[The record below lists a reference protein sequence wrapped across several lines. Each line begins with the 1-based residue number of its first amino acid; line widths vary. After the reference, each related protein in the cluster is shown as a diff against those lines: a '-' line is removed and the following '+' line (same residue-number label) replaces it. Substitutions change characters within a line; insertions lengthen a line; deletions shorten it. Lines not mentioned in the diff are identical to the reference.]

1 MRRLLFLLAT
11 LACFMRPDA
20 LPADEG
26 MWLFN
31 NPPKELLR
39 KKYGFEPTKEWLD
52 HVQKASVRFNTGG
65 SGSFVS
71 ADGLV
76 MTNHHVGLQAL
87 EKLSNQ
93 NKKDYVKNGF
103 YAKTYAEEFKSVD
116 EELNVLMEIVDVTKE
131 VKGAVDP
138 KMSDEQAF
146 AARRKVIANI
156 ETESKKATGLRSNVV
171 ALYQGNQYHLY
182 RFKQYKDVRLVFAP
196 EQDIAFYGGDPDNFA
211 YPQAYD
217 LDTFAF
223 SASTRT
229 ASRPKRSSTISP
241 GPRGGAQGE
250 RARVRFRGHPG
261 HTDRLNTV
269 AELEYLRDIGF
280 PFLLQRLNRLEVMLS
295 TYSQL
300 GEEETR
306 RAKDSLFGVANSR
319 KARIGGL
326 QGLQDP
332 AIMAQKR
339 ADEKKM
345 REAVAKDPAL
355 KDVVDAWVAVAD
367 VQKVRAENIKKYTI
381 LEGGAGFYSPLFGYA
396 RTLVRA
402 AEEHAKPNEERLPEY
417 QKAGEDSL
425 LQKLYADAKHY
436 PDYELYKLTDT
447 LGWMGEILGI
457 DNPVVQTALAGKSPP
472 DRAAELVNG
481 TKLWEASERKRLY
494 EGGKAAIDAST
505 DPMILLARSIDAP
518 SRAVRKVIETQVEEP
533 KSQAYDKIARA
544 KFAIEGTNTY
554 PDATFTL
561 RLAFGTCI
569 GYTEAGKKIP
579 FETTFAGLYE
589 KCKEKNDVDPFK
601 LPQRWF
607 DRKSK
612 LNLNTPFNFVCT
624 ADIIGGNSGS
634 PVVNKNAEIVGLIF
648 DGNIQSLV
656 LDFLYTEDVARAVSV
671 SSPAIPEALRA
682 IYEANDL
689 ADEIVHGKRTP

>member
-11 LACFMRPDA
+11 LACFMRPDSA
-20 LPADEG
+20 PADEG

-65 SGSFVS
+65 SGSFIS

-171 ALYQGNQYHLY
+171 PLYQGNQYHLY

-211 YPQAYD
+211 FPRYD
-217 LDTFAF
+217 LDMCFFRVYEDGKPAKIEHYFTW
-223 SASTRT
+223 S
-229 ASRPKRSSTISP
+229 K
-241 GPRGGAQGE
+241 GGAKE
-250 RARVRFRGHPG
+250 NELVFVSGHPG

-300 GEEETR
+300 GEEEAR
-306 RAKDSLFGVANSR
+306 RAKDSLFSVANSR

-339 ADEKKM
+339 ADEKKL

-355 KDVVDAWVAVAD
+355 KDVVDAWVTVAD

-402 AEEHAKPNEERLPEY
+402 AEERTKPNEERLPEF

-436 PDYELYKLTDT
+436 PDYELYKLTDS
-447 LGWMGEILGI
+447 LGWLCEILGAE
-457 DNPVVQTALAGKSPP
+457 NPVVQIALAGKAPP
-472 DRAAELVNG
+472 DRALDLVNG
-481 TKLWEASERKRLY
+481 TKLW
-494 EGGKAAIDAST
+494 
-505 DPMILLARSIDAP
+505 
-518 SRAVRKVIETQVEEP
+518 
-533 KSQAYDKIARA
+533 
-544 KFAIEGTNTY
+544 
-554 PDATFTL
+554 
-561 RLAFGTCI
+561 
-569 GYTEAGKKIP
+569 
-579 FETTFAGLYE
+579 
-589 KCKEKNDVDPFK
+589 
-601 LPQRWF
+601 
-607 DRKSK
+607 
-612 LNLNTPFNFVCT
+612 
-624 ADIIGGNSGS
+624 
-634 PVVNKNAEIVGLIF
+634 
-648 DGNIQSLV
+648 
-656 LDFLYTEDVARAVSV
+656 
-671 SSPAIPEALRA
+671 
-682 IYEANDL
+682 
-689 ADEIVHGKRTP
+689 

>member
-1 MRRLLFLLAT
+1 MEVVMRRFLFLLAT
-11 LACFMRPDA
+11 LACFMRPDPV
-20 LPADEG
+20 PADEG

-31 NPPKELLR
+31 NPPKDLLR

-52 HVQKASVRFNTGG
+52 HVQKSSVRFNTGG

-171 ALYQGNQYHLY
+171 PLYQGNQYHLY

-211 YPQAYD
+211 FPRYD
-217 LDTFAF
+217 LDVCFFRVYEDGKPAKIDHYFTW
-223 SASTRT
+223 S
-229 ASRPKRSSTISP
+229 K
-241 GPRGGAQGE
+241 GGAKE
-250 RARVRFRGHPG
+250 NELVFVSGHPG

-280 PFLLQRLNRLEVMLS
+280 PFILQRLNRLEVMLS

-300 GEEETR
+300 GEEEAR

-355 KDVVDAWVAVAD
+355 KDVVDAWNTVAD

-396 RTLVRA
+396 RSLVRA
-402 AEEHAKPNEERLPEY
+402 AEERAKPNEERLPEF

-425 LQKLYADAKHY
+425 LQKLLADATHY
-436 PDYELYKLTDT
+436 PDYELYKLTDS
-447 LGWMGEILGI
+447 LGWMCEILGAES
-457 DNPVVQTALAGKSPP
+457 PAVKVALAGKSPP
-472 DRAAELVNG
+472 DRALELVTG
-481 TKLWEASERKRLY
+481 TKLWEVAERKRLY

-505 DPMILLARSIDAP
+505 DPMILLARAIDAP
-518 SRAVRKVIETQVEEP
+518 SRAVRKIMENQVEEP

-589 KCKEKNDVDPFK
+589 KCKDKNDVDPFK

-689 ADEIVHGKRTP
+689 ADEIVHGKR